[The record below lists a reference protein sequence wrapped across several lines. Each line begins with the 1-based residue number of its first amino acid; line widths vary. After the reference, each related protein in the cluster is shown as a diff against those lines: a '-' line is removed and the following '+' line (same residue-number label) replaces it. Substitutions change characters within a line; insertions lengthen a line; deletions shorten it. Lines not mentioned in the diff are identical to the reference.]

1 MPNPNPSGP
10 CFRLAALLASV
21 SFGLVSVAVAVPQV
35 VPGEAGP
42 RDAARSGFLAENPG
56 TRFLFE
62 DTVHTDRILRVFG
75 RAFSH
80 GATPSESAERF
91 RIEGAP
97 LFGVNAADL
106 LPTGIF
112 PDGTSSV
119 PLSYDADTGSF
130 RFTLIGYG
138 QHVNGIPVFRSDLRV
153 LVRNEPGFPATLASS
168 SLRDL
173 GDAGRVLAATAKPLP
188 PSRIADSFLMK
199 AIGGQFRMKPALT
212 GKQQV
217 IWAGTDDE
225 VLAPRL
231 AYHVIAEGG
240 LLFDPDNYR
249 KFLYI
254 VDAETGRILFQENQ
268 VCNVDVVGVAN
279 ASATQGWGADLC
291 GPEVLEGLPYAKVT
305 AGGVVGYT
313 DAAGN
318 FTISVPATGTIGVVS
333 ALEGL
338 YFRVA
343 DSSGTAVSSATGFF
357 TGSPITVSHNA
368 NTADAAYALKLAQA
382 NAYIESNVV
391 RDLVMAM
398 NPAYPVIAGQTGANA
413 FQINANIANSCNA
426 FYNGSSINF
435 YQAGGGCAN
444 TAFSTVVHHEFGHHV
459 VNSGGSGQGAYGEG
473 MGDVLGV
480 LVSDTSALAIGFNSN
495 CASGIRNA
503 ANSCQYSAT
512 GCSSCGSAIH
522 SCGQLL
528 SGCVWDLR
536 TNLLATKPET
546 YRQITADLAINSVPL
561 HGPVTTID
569 AAICVDFLTLDDT
582 DSDIGNGTPH
592 YNEIA
597 SAFEAHGIPAP
608 DLELIALSFP
618 NGIPVTVMPDGTTQI
633 AMNVTALTGQP
644 NPGSGTFHWRVGSS
658 GPFTAVP
665 MTPAGGN
672 SYVVSVPATTC
683 LSQVQFYFSAMSGT
697 ATITSPANAPNAP
710 NGWYSATS
718 ASTEVTVFTR
728 DFEDSLV
735 FFTSGAPGDNATAGL
750 WVLVDPNGTAAQPEN
765 DRTPAPGVRCWV
777 TGQGSPGGALGEA
790 DVDGGTTTL
799 ISQAFDATGY
809 DAAVL
814 SYWRWYSND
823 RGASPNTDSMPIQ
836 ISNDNGSTW
845 VTLETV
851 TENANAWVFKQF
863 TIDSFVTPTASMRLR
878 FLARDLGSGSLV
890 EAGVDDVRVGGF
902 TCAAPV
908 LGDLNG
914 DGLVSAQDLAALLA
928 GWGQTG
934 PTDLN
939 GSGSTDASD
948 MAILLANWTG

>member
-1 MPNPNPSGP
+1 MQHPNPSGSRA
-10 CFRLAALLASV
+10 RLAALLASV
-21 SFGLVSVAVAVPQV
+21 SLGLVASVALAAPQV
-35 VPGEAGP
+35 VPGEASP
-42 RDAARSGFLAENPG
+42 RDAARAGFLAENPG

-62 DTVHTDRILRVFG
+62 DAVHTDRILRVFG
-75 RAFSH
+75 RAFAH
-80 GATPSESAERF
+80 GATPAESAERF
-91 RIEGAP
+91 RVEGAS
-97 LFGVNAADL
+97 LFGVNPADL

-119 PLSYDADTGSF
+119 PLAYDADTGSY
-130 RFTLIGYG
+130 RFTLLGYG
-138 QHVNGIPVFRSDLRV
+138 QHLNGIPVFRSDLRV

-173 GDAGRVLAATAKPLP
+173 GDAGRALAVTAKPVP
-188 PSRIADSFLMK
+188 PSRIGDSFLLK
-199 AIGGQFRMKPALT
+199 AIGGQFRMKPTLM

-231 AYHVIAEGG
+231 AYQVIAEGG

-254 VDAETGRILFQENQ
+254 IDVETGRILFQENQ
-268 VCNVDVVGVAN
+268 VCNVDVVGTAN
-279 ASATQGWGADLC
+279 ASATQGWTADLC

-318 FTISVPATGTIGVVS
+318 FTISVPSTGTIGVVS
-333 ALEGL
+333 NLEGL
-338 YFRVA
+338 YFKVA
-343 DSSGTAVSSATGFF
+343 DSGGTPVSSATGFF
-357 TGSPITVSHNA
+357 TGSPVTVSHNA

-398 NPAYPVIAGQTGANA
+398 NPAYPVIAGQTGANN
-413 FQINANIANSCNA
+413 FQINTNIANSCNA

-459 VNSGGSGQGAYGEG
+459 VASGGSGQGAYGEG

-495 CASGIRNA
+495 CGSGIRNA
-503 ANSCQYSAT
+503 ANSCQYSASN
-512 GCSSCGSAIH
+512 CSSCGSAIH

-536 TNLLATKPET
+536 TNLLATNPAT
-546 YRQITADLAINSVPL
+546 YRQVTGMLAVNSVPL

-569 AAICVDFLTLDDT
+569 AAIPVDFLTLDDT

-597 SAFEAHGIPAP
+597 SAFEGHGIPVP
-608 DLELIALSFP
+608 DLQLIALSFP
-618 NGIPVTVMPDGTTQI
+618 NGIPVTVMPNGTTQI
-633 AMNVTALTGQP
+633 AMNVSALGGQP
-644 NPGSGTFHWRVGSS
+644 NPNSGTFHWRTGGSGS
-658 GPFTAVP
+658 FTAVP
-665 MTPAGGN
+665 MTSTGGN

-683 LSQVQFYFSAMSGT
+683 LAEVQFYFSAMSGT
-697 ATITSPANAPNAP
+697 ATITSPANAPNA
-710 NGWYSATS
+710 WFAATS
-718 ASTEVTVFTR
+718 AATEVTIFSR

-735 FFTSGAPGDNATAGL
+735 FFTSGAPGDNATSGQ
-750 WVLVDPNGTAAQPEN
+750 WVLVDPNGTAAQPED
-765 DRTPAPGVRCWV
+765 DRTPAPGVKCWI
-777 TGQGSPGGALGEA
+777 TGQGPVGGGIGVA

-799 ISQAFDATGY
+799 VSETFDATGY
-809 DAAVL
+809 DAAIL

-823 RGASPNTDSMPIQ
+823 RGASPNNDSMPVQ
-836 ISNDNGSTW
+836 ISNDNGATW

-863 TIDSFVTPTASMRLR
+863 TIDTFVAPTATMRLR
-878 FLARDLGSGSLV
+878 FLARDLGAGSVV

-902 TCAAPV
+902 TCSAPV
-908 LGDLNG
+908 PGDLNG

-939 GSGSTDASD
+939 GNGTTDAAD
-948 MAILLANWTG
+948 MSILLANWTG